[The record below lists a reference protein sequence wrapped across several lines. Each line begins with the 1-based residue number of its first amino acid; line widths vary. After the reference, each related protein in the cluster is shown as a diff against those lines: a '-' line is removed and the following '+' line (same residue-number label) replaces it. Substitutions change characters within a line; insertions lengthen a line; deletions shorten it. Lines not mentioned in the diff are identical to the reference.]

1 MSLDQWIAPKAASV
15 GSQRPEQTCADKMF
29 FRNNYSENSALVTWH
44 SPEIYHNRKN
54 RWGRHFTLGTSMVGT
69 LWDVVKI
76 EVLMHMIYGNKP
88 RMRRGSRVLLE
99 GQIVSR
105 DKRTVIDV
113 KIRDIDEYGAILR
126 MPSDIKLPE
135 NFSLLVVSDGRV
147 YPARKRRRKGERLEL
162 QFIGEMISRS
172 SRSNLRLLHLL
183 AVIPRFNAALKTIHS
198 STVSR
203 VTSSIATPSNSAAAL
218 HLSESS
224 IARK

>member
-1 MSLDQWIAPKAASV
+1 MI
-15 GSQRPEQTCADKMF
+15 
-29 FRNNYSENSALVTWH
+29 
-44 SPEIYHNRKN
+44 
-54 RWGRHFTLGTSMVGT
+54 GT

-88 RMRRGSRVLLE
+88 LMRRWSRVLLE

-135 NFSLLVVSDGRV
+135 NFSLFVVADGRV

-162 QFIGEMISRS
+162 QFIGD
-172 SRSNLRLLHLL
+172 
-183 AVIPRFNAALKTIHS
+183 V
-198 STVSR
+198 
-203 VTSSIATPSNSAAAL
+203 
-218 HLSESS
+218 
-224 IARK
+224 

>member
-1 MSLDQWIAPKAASV
+1 MI
-15 GSQRPEQTCADKMF
+15 
-29 FRNNYSENSALVTWH
+29 
-44 SPEIYHNRKN
+44 
-54 RWGRHFTLGTSMVGT
+54 GT

-135 NFSLLVVSDGRV
+135 NFSLLIVSDGTL

-162 QFIGEMISRS
+162 QFVGDFTVKNPR
-172 SRSNLRLLHLL
+172 RGNL
-183 AVIPRFNAALKTIHS
+183 P
-198 STVSR
+198 
-203 VTSSIATPSNSAAAL
+203 
-218 HLSESS
+218 
-224 IARK
+224 

>member
-1 MSLDQWIAPKAASV
+1 MI
-15 GSQRPEQTCADKMF
+15 
-29 FRNNYSENSALVTWH
+29 
-44 SPEIYHNRKN
+44 
-54 RWGRHFTLGTSMVGT
+54 GT

-126 MPSDIKLPE
+126 MPSHIKLPE
-135 NFSLLVVSDGRV
+135 KFCLLIVSDGKL

-162 QFIGEMISRS
+162 QFVGD
-172 SRSNLRLLHLL
+172 L
-183 AVIPRFNAALKTIHS
+183 APKTGQ
-198 STVSR
+198 
-203 VTSSIATPSNSAAAL
+203 
-218 HLSESS
+218 
-224 IARK
+224 

>member
-1 MSLDQWIAPKAASV
+1 
-15 GSQRPEQTCADKMF
+15 
-29 FRNNYSENSALVTWH
+29 
-44 SPEIYHNRKN
+44 
-54 RWGRHFTLGTSMVGT
+54 MVGT

-126 MPSDIKLPE
+126 MPSDINLPE
-135 NFSLLVVSDGRV
+135 NFSLLIVSDGTI

-162 QFIGEMISRS
+162 QFVSDFTVKESQKG
-172 SRSNLRLLHLL
+172 NL
-183 AVIPRFNAALKTIHS
+183 P
-198 STVSR
+198 
-203 VTSSIATPSNSAAAL
+203 
-218 HLSESS
+218 
-224 IARK
+224 